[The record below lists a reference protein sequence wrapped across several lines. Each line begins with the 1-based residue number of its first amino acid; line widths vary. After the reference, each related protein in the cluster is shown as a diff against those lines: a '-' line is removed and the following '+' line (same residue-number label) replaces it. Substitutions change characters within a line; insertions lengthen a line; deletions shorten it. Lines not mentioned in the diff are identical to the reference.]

1 MTQMEIEKAVTQMEH
16 VTAAERSAG
25 RLDED
30 KLQRLQA
37 EFDEVGWCRLGS
49 VVDAALL
56 GRLEGALDR
65 AAAEQLLAKGP
76 EAWATTRSMGPLLP
90 RMAPWVDAEVVAN
103 PIVEQIVVRLLGG
116 GAFIRWHGSNTALP
130 GPPSDPPLPAEL
142 RDGWAAG
149 PGMQHLHMDGH
160 GWSLGSESEAG
171 SYGLPWPHQPFK
183 IFVNIAVHDMLPEN
197 GSTQIWPG
205 SNKVAASAAGMPCDV
220 QKIDAARME
229 PIIEQRLAAAK
240 TRPVQLVLPRG
251 AAVIRDLRC
260 WHRGMPNCEQLER
273 TSHRGS

>member
-1 MTQMEIEKAVTQMEH
+1 MTLMEH

-25 RLDED
+25 RLEED

-49 VVDAALL
+49 LVDPTLL
-56 GRLEGALDR
+56 TRLEGALDR
-65 AAAEQLLAKGP
+65 AAAGQLLAKGP

-149 PGMQHLHMDGH
+149 PGMQHLHMCEPYPGR
-160 GWSLGSESEAG
+160 
-171 SYGLPWPHQPFK
+171 GLTP
-183 IFVNIAVHDMLPEN
+183 
-197 GSTQIWPG
+197 
-205 SNKVAASAAGMPCDV
+205 
-220 QKIDAARME
+220 
-229 PIIEQRLAAAK
+229 AK
-240 TRPVQLVLPRG
+240 TG
-251 AAVIRDLRC
+251 
-260 WHRGMPNCEQLER
+260 
-273 TSHRGS
+273 